1 MNIEFYKNKDT
12 VKELL
17 CLAELQSEMSEKE
30 KNLIT
35 EENCQDCFL
44 AFVSNG
50 LITRA
55 KYILQT
61 FPDLPNTNWKNY
73 ITHEDKVNISALT
86 YTDFLPILSYA
97 VIKLNDTKI
106 VENLLKLGIDPN
118 HSERSGMDETS
129 RSVGYCPLSDA
140 ISITKNFDMVKLLL
154 EYGAAP
160 NGSESV
166 YNCGYYQSEYSRLS
180 EAILINNT
188 SMVELLLKYGAD
200 LKRTHHFHRKRSIPY
215 FHNSYSPL
223 GDAINN
229 KNIDMVRLLL
239 EHGAEADN
247 VETITNVNG
256 IGQNSCSMLTYA
268 ITKAESQEMVSLLI
282 QYGAVW
288 DHVIDYDGITKVEK
302 KFPYQKYISK
312 DFAKFLKTQGW
323 KGCRFYYRVS
333 DYHKHFSKTDD
344 WDILPRNDFRKRW

>member
-1 MNIEFYKNKDT
+1 MEIEFYRHKDT

-35 EENCQDCFL
+35 EENYKDCFL

-61 FPDLPNTNWKNY
+61 FPDFLRTNWQDY
-73 ITHEDKVNISALT
+73 ITHEDKINTSALI

-118 HSERSGMDETS
+118 HSKRSGMDETS

-154 EYGAAP
+154 EYGADP

-166 YNCGYYQSEYSRLS
+166 YNRGYYQSKYSRLS

-188 SMVELLLKYGAD
+188 SIVELLLKYGAD
-200 LKRTHHFHRKRSIPY
+200 PKKSHHFHLKRSNPY

-239 EHGAEADN
+239 EHGAEADK
-247 VETITNVNG
+247 VEKITNVNG
-256 IGQNSCSMLTYA
+256 IGHNSCSMLTYA
-268 ITKAESQEMVSLLI
+268 ITKAESQEIVSLLI

-323 KGCRFYYRVS
+323 KGSIFYYQVS
-333 DYHKHFSKTDD
+333 DHEHFPETDD
-344 WDILPRNDFRKRW
+344 WDILPHNDFGKRR